1 MRSSVAVVDYGSSN
15 LRSVAKALEYVAA
28 GQHQVIVSSDAEKIL
43 AADRIVFPGQGAIG
57 DCMASLHAN
66 GLIEVLKAGINSR
79 PFLGICLGLQS
90 LMSSSDEDN
99 GVACLDLFP
108 GAVRRFRS
116 NAGPN
121 ADGTPRKIPH
131 MGWNQVRW
139 CKPHPLVAGI
149 PSGTRFYFVHSYYV
163 VPNDKTV
170 TMGETDYIDTFVSAL
185 ASGTAFATQFH
196 PEKSADAGLH
206 LLKNFLSWDGEI

>member
-1 MRSSVAVVDYGSSN
+1 MRPSVAVVDYGSSN
-15 LRSVAKALEYVAA
+15 LRSVAKALEYVAE
-28 GQHQVIVSSDAEKIL
+28 GLHQVIVSSDPKVIL
-43 AADRIVFPGQGAIG
+43 GADRIVFPGQGAIG
-57 DCMASLHAN
+57 DCMQSLYA
-66 GLIEVLKAGINSR
+66 GDLVEVLKAGISSR

-90 LMSSSDEDN
+90 LMSVSEEDD
-99 GVACLDLFP
+99 GVDCLDLFP
-108 GAVRRFRS
+108 GTVRRFRS
-116 NAGPN
+116 DAGPN
-121 ADGTPRKIPH
+121 VDGTPRKIPH

-139 CKPHPLVAGI
+139 RKPHPLVAGI

-163 VPNDKTV
+163 VPNDEEV

-206 LLKNFLSWDGEI
+206 LLKNFLSWEGEI